1 MLNESQNDIKANNDK
16 DKKDIVYGKTH
27 DGRG

>member
-1 MLNESQNDIKANNDK
+1 MPNENQNDVKVNNDK
-16 DKKDIVYGKTH
+16 DKKDIVYGKTL